1 MTLALK
7 IKAENNGGQ
16 PQSVPEWAR
25 AKPRSAGSRSTTPPT
40 EGATAS
46 RPRSQSSVSQAEKS
60 WETHERKR
68 KIYFSIS
75 SQIWSISVLSWIF
88 FFLKF
93 CLFQVI
99 IFQPFFSETAS
110 PCGSHF
116 SNERQSVWE
125 HFTYHFLKKKKK
137 TYLVGKSAWNL
148 LVSRNFNRAQTIRGC
163 SHIKRGQMVGKQ
175 GNSMRNKKLLIF
187 ELLSAKIES
196 REPTL

>member
-1 MTLALK
+1 MGDSPRVCPSGL
-7 IKAENNGGQ
+7 GQ
-16 PQSVPEWAR
+16 
-25 AKPRSAGSRSTTPPT
+25 SRSQPGP
-40 EGATAS
+40 GAPRR
-46 RPRSQSSVSQAEKS
+46 RPRGLRPHVLGAKALSLRQRKV
-60 WETHERKR
+60 ERLMKGR
-68 KIYFSIS
+68 ERYIFPSLAKFEVFLYYPEF
-75 SQIWSISVLSWIF
+75 F